1 MILLKGNIIHSPS
14 LTNVE
19 TIENGYL
26 LLDDEGTIVKILNN
40 KPDNFNGTIIDYG
53 NKLIMQSFADMHL
66 HAPQYPNVG
75 MGMDLPLL
83 DWLKHTHLKLKPIL
97 AI

>member
-26 LLDDEGTIVKILNN
+26 LLDDEGTIVKILNL
-40 KPDNFNGTIIDYG
+40 II
-53 NKLIMQSFADMHL
+53 LMEQ
-66 HAPQYPNVG
+66 
-75 MGMDLPLL
+75 
-83 DWLKHTHLKLKPIL
+83 
-97 AI
+97 